1 MESKILEQL
10 LLQVKPIPSHV
21 FAAFFALFLGAR
33 QLLRPKGGGA
43 HRLAGWLWVG
53 FMAYVAGSSLWISEI
68 QMWGRFSPIH
78 LLSLW
83 TLGSLVFAV
92 TTARRGNLRAH
103 RRTMQSLFFLALVV
117 TGLFTLVPGRVMHTI
132 LLGS

>member
-1 MESKILEQL
+1 
-10 LLQVKPIPSHV
+10 
-21 FAAFFALFLGAR
+21 
-33 QLLRPKGGGA
+33 
-43 HRLAGWLWVG
+43 
-53 FMAYVAGSSLWISEI
+53 MAYVAGSSLWISEI

-92 TTARRGNLRAH
+92 TMARRGNLRAH

-132 LLGS
+132 LLGG

>member
-10 LLQVKPIPSHV
+10 LLQVKPIPSQV
-21 FAAFFALFLGAR
+21 FSAFFALFLGAR

-53 FMAYVAGSSLWISEI
+53 LMAYVAGSSLWISEI